1 MSGIPADRRWSPS
14 MPEAYERYLVPVLF
28 RPFAVDLAGRAA
40 ASAPRRVLELAA
52 GTGALTSCLLAVLP
66 GAEVVATDLNEAMA
80 EFGRARVPGARWRQA
95 DAGQLPFED
104 GVFDLVV
111 CQFGAMFFP
120 DRPAAFAEVRRVLVP
135 AGRFLFSTWGPLSG
149 HGFDSAVQRGLERVF
164 PADPPDFLR
173 TLPHGYHDPDR
184 VSADLAA
191 GGLEPTGHRPLALEG
206 TAESAAAIVT
216 GFLTGTPLRAAV
228 QARGGDPD
236 DPALHAA
243 LTAELTARL
252 GTGRVTAPMTA
263 HLFEARRAPDPRP
276 KTNRL

>member
-28 RPFAVDLAGRAA
+28 RPFAVDLAARAA
-40 ASAPRRVLELAA
+40 ASDPRRVLELAA
-52 GTGALTSCLLAVLP
+52 GTGALTSCLLAALP
-66 GAEVVATDLNEAMA
+66 GAEVVATDLNESMA

-95 DAGQLPFED
+95 DAQQLPFED
-104 GVFDLVV
+104 GSFDLVV

-135 AGRFLFSTWGPLSG
+135 GGRFLFSTWGPLSG
-149 HGFDSAVQRGLERVF
+149 HGFDSATQAGLDRAF
-164 PADPPDFLR
+164 PTDPPDFLR
-173 TLPHGYHDPDR
+173 TLPHGYHDPAL

-191 GGLEPTGHRPLALEG
+191 GGLEPTGHRPLTLEG
-206 TAESAAAIVT
+206 TAESAAAVAT

-228 QARGGDPD
+228 EARGGSPD

-252 GTGRVTAPMTA
+252 GAGRVTAPMTA
-263 HLFEARRAPDPRP
+263 HLFEARHAPGPRSGVA
-276 KTNRL
+276 

>member
-52 GTGALTSCLLAVLP
+52 GTGALTSRLLAALP

-80 EFGRARVPGARWRQA
+80 EFGRAWVPGA
-95 DAGQLPFED
+95 
-104 GVFDLVV
+104 
-111 CQFGAMFFP
+111 
-120 DRPAAFAEVRRVLVP
+120 
-135 AGRFLFSTWGPLSG
+135 RFLFSTWGPLSG

-164 PADPPDFLR
+164 PADPPDFLH

-191 GGLEPTGHRPLALEG
+191 GGLEPTGHQPLTLKG
-206 TAESAAAIVT
+206 TAGSAAAVVT
-216 GFLTGTPLRAAV
+216 GFLTGTPLRAV
-228 QARGGDPD
+228 VEARGGDPD

-263 HLFEARRAPDPRP
+263 HLFEARRAPGPRP